1 MIIKLHSTFVFYRN
15 YCLDLQK
22 IKNKTEI
29 CFLKQEKNLK
39 KNGGHILQNKIKLN
53 LKMRRKK

>member
-29 CFLKQEKNLK
+29 CFLKTGKESEKEW
-39 KNGGHILQNKIKLN
+39 IDIYSKIK
-53 LKMRRKK
+53 